1 MYENQECHHAIK
13 IIQASQSNNYSIL
26 YKNESSRE
34 CCTHVENKVWDFI
47 RQYSLQKGWR
57 QINVALNNKGYT
69 VESLLPLC

>member
-26 YKNESSRE
+26 YKNESARE

-47 RQYSLQKGWR
+47 RQ
-57 QINVALNNKGYT
+57 
-69 VESLLPLC
+69 